1 MSLLNFEISI
11 LTVRILRY
19 FLILGLKNIIQ
30 NFNSIGRPMQISK
43 CSMRIRFSSKTLKN
57 SL

>member
-30 NFNSIGRPMQISK
+30 NFNSTIELFEK
-43 CSMRIRFSSKTLKN
+43 SSEVTLA
-57 SL
+57 